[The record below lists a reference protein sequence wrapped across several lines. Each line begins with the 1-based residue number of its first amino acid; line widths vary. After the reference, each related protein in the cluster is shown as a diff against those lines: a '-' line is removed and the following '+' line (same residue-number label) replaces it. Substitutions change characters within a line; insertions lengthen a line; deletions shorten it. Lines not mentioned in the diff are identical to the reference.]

1 MIKRRYHLVFKYLRP
16 FFRLYGKLAFRMQF
30 LPGQEQ
36 GLPPNQPALLLA
48 NHNSAFDPF
57 FMAQS
62 FRRPIFYVASDHIF
76 RLGWISAM
84 IKYLVAPIPIVK
96 AQMDLRTLRTI
107 REIIADGGIVGLF
120 PEGNRSFS
128 GMTTYIS
135 PSIGKLAK
143 QLKCTILLYQF
154 HGGYLS
160 TPRWARSTRK
170 GQMSGQVVRRLD
182 PDEIAALSPD
192 ELSQIIC
199 SAIQVDAF
207 AEQLARPVAYQGR
220 RLAEHLELALFVCPK
235 CRRLASLYSRRD
247 RFGCSC
253 GLDVRYT
260 EYGFFEPVDPWSQT
274 EQDKGRFLRTVADW
288 DQWQKDSLP
297 SLLGNPDIIDMT
309 GGTPLFA
316 DQSQR
321 LYDCE
326 RARRSIKIAEGT
338 LALFADRLDLRTAA
352 GQVLSYRLK
361 DLSRMI
367 VHGPK
372 TLQFTTLTGQVLEVR
387 SKIKRSAYKYMLLFH
402 ILEQNRTGD
411 SFGFFGI

>member
-1 MIKRRYHLVFKYLRP
+1 MIKRRFHLVFKYLRP
-16 FFRLYGKLAFRMQF
+16 FFRLYGRLAFRMDVRPGPEQD
-30 LPGQEQ
+30 LPT
-36 GLPPNQPALLLA
+36 NQPALLLA

-57 FMAQS
+57 FMALS

-76 RLGWISAM
+76 RLGWISA
-84 IKYLVAPIPIVK
+84 IIRFLVAPIPIVK

-128 GMTTYIS
+128 GVTTYIS

-143 QLKCTILLYQF
+143 QLKCTLLLYQF

-182 PDEIAALSPD
+182 PDEVAALSPD
-192 ELSQIIC
+192 ELSRIIC
-199 SAIQVDAF
+199 DTLQVDAF
-207 AEQLARPVAYQGR
+207 ADQLARPVAYKGR

-235 CRRLASLYSRRD
+235 CRQLASLRSRQD
-247 RFGCSC
+247 RFSCSC

-260 EYGFFEPVDPWSQT
+260 AYGFFEPADPWSRA
-274 EQDKGRFLRTVADW
+274 EQDGGRFLRTVAEW
-288 DQWQKDSLP
+288 DQWQKDNLP
-297 SLLGNPDIIDMT
+297 GLLGNPEIIDMS
-309 GGTPLFA
+309 GSKPLFS
-316 DQSQR
+316 DPSQR

-326 RARRSIKIAEGT
+326 RARRSSKIAEGT

-372 TLQFTTLTGQVLEVR
+372 TLQFTTLAGQVLEVR

-411 SFGFFGI
+411 PFGFFGI